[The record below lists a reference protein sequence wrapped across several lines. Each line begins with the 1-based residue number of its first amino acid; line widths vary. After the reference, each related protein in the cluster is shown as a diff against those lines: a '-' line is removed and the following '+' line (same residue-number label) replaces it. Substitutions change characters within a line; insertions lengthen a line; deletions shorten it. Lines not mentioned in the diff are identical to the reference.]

1 MLHCRVVV
9 VAQPKNCRVPSSAL
23 LNYNYDILSTGRAEV
38 INAAP
43 VPANTW
49 QLRLSTKV
57 KFTDGVGVVWYLL
70 QLITIIRCGI

>member
-49 QLRLSTKV
+49 QLRLSTA
-57 KFTDGVGVVWYLL
+57 GLPGGRGHGHIAQMWP
-70 QLITIIRCGI
+70 